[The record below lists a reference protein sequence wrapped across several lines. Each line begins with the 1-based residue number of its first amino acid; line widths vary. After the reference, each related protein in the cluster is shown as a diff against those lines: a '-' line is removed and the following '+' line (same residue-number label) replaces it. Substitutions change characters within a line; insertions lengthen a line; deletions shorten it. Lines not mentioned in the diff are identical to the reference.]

1 MILFLSKDYHEKF
14 DTPYFIPYRCL
25 YSRNIQ
31 NLFFSGRNLSV
42 THDALGSAKVMR
54 TGGMMGEVVGKAATI
69 CIEHN
74 CSPREVYNIYL
85 DEFFHSLS
93 R

>member
-1 MILFLSKDYHEKF
+1 
-14 DTPYFIPYRCL
+14 
-25 YSRNIQ
+25 
-31 NLFFSGRNLSV
+31 
-42 THDALGSAKVMR
+42 MR

-74 CSPREVYNIYL
+74 CSPREIYNIYL